1 MRKTN
6 KLLAILLAV
15 TMTFNTV
22 PVSVLAETE
31 NSVSEE
37 NIIVTVDADGTAN
50 DLSETETGT
59 QETPVSEEND
69 NLSFGVSGSSVK
81 DGQTEESSE
90 KTSTPDDGISII
102 SEGDGLEEVFV
113 MLTLLDGAY
122 DFGEG
127 YLENE
132 DGTIAT
138 VTLRTADDFVAL
150 SNLSAAAYQNA
161 TITIARDKEFDLSGT
176 AFQGLG
182 SVDAPFAGE
191 ITIAAGTTSTTPI
204 TLSGSLFNG
213 LSQKARIDSNL
224 YLVAADN
231 MTEPLLA
238 ADYLKGDAKTG
249 GEISMTVSS
258 EFETDADNVITYSSF
273 GGLIGNM
280 GSGTELSLSIA
291 NKIPSGSVV
300 LSNAGNLGFF
310 CNTMSE
316 NAKLTIASCSGATDY
331 TITTTAGYA
340 GGLVGYMGDDAVL
353 EVTPEFGLT
362 GNITGKTAAG
372 GAVGGTGT
380 GVSISL
386 KGNFTYSLG
395 TVQATGGNAGGFIG
409 VATDSCISFAP
420 DKKITVSGM
429 ISAATN
435 ASSGYSAGGFVGNYT
450 YTGGVESANKSLDLA
465 CVNMKEATFSSGNH
479 IGGLFGLFTNQSD
492 FTITDS
498 GSSKTKVT
506 TTNTANSNTWQY
518 GGVIGQYIPGNLSD
532 SLTIQNIESSATQS
546 GTVTS
551 FGGLIALVNTQ
562 SAYIKIDGVEVTIE
576 GNMPTVTYGGL
587 ISEGNDCSHFFDI
600 GTVTV
605 AGDYSAKTAGAL
617 VGTIANGVVKL
628 SGTTN
633 ISSAKCNNS
642 SIIKGQLIG
651 KRQNAFVYATGNGED
666 ATTWKLDRSSAVAV
680 SDLGDWGEVV
690 RIISDSENGLT
701 GLITEDLT
709 NHTVTIS
716 AAESPYTLST
726 PLQYAQLALA
736 IQLNTA
742 SLPTN
747 GALRFADG
755 APDSLTALAAEIS
768 LNSDISMSGTGISE
782 MTRDDGSQTFTGQLH
797 GNNHTLSIFI
807 GQPYGLRN
815 DLAIT
820 EVTPDAAYKSEG
832 QKMYP
837 NGSGQI
843 YSHSHLG
850 IFGKAGDVTIDQLT
864 VDGNIYCGQGCVNL
878 YAGAIAG
885 SICNISSNSTLTNVD
900 SGIIIKMPDG
910 TETARIGG
918 YFGMAEQDSKISFTR
933 CGWLSTSMLYSQ
945 FSQANDYIGGFLGAY
960 GARSGLSFDN
970 CNIAGTIIR
979 AGYTRDYAYVGGLAA
994 MGSNDSTINIT
1005 GCTVSPKIKVMCQKF
1020 CGGLLGFEW
1029 PNTDVTI
1036 TGMFVK
1042 DAVLNTNSDDA
1053 AEFAYFGGLV
1063 YEASGTWKI
1072 NKNTDS
1078 SVTITTYGIEFSGTN
1093 SFRGKSDATITSG
1106 LLVCRGDKYNE
1117 TDNCAL
1123 SMFIGEDA
1131 YKIDGTVSFA
1141 GPVATSD
1148 YFDEIVGNSIS
1159 SVTNQNGVVSIATT
1173 GHALIDQNNAC
1184 NTYQKQLSKDYNN
1197 PKTRYYYNLDFYNK
1211 SDAEITSATEL
1222 LMWSVGVY
1230 SAENIRNNFI
1240 TEAKDAAVTI
1250 SGSDLKLFGYSYY
1263 PVTPEGSVTINNADI
1278 IFAAG
1283 TYETVEVSK
1292 KPSNQKRQHYM
1303 MHAGLLLDVSHDVTV
1318 NDLTLEGNILNLEK
1332 GSGALVCGTVSG
1344 SSSGTTTLKLN
1355 SIKFKGIEVY
1365 GYEKTD
1371 GTGYAPLLINKV
1383 SSYTAINMDGVRQEY
1398 SMSAPNKIVASSLIG
1413 NIGSETACG
1422 INLSFLNMLLEA
1434 KEEIAVFSN
1443 ATFMESFQYDINAAA
1458 SSGGQYTFN
1467 KADSYTVGQEL
1478 SNTEN
1483 GSVSG
1488 RNNGG
1493 QYYYYDVDECV
1504 GGATEDTKTTF
1515 YAEGY
1520 LRYVHIQ
1527 ENASEKKYEIDIN
1540 QRVLHLLKGCG
1551 TYGDPFQIE
1560 FAGQLSALARCLDG
1574 STNSGW
1580 VVQLNPT
1587 TLSAQS
1593 MTTTHTSGTAAKG
1606 DHQYYIYSGGQWYS
1620 ANGDETAGF
1629 TASSTRADSA
1639 NVITYLRNAYYVI
1652 TEDMTIGGGSYN
1664 GLGSYNAGVSTVSTG
1679 GSFSGVIIGK
1689 KADGSIPTVT
1699 IASPKVNG
1707 VVVSTPRFGGLVKYG
1722 NGCVIRDINVTYT
1735 NTGADAVTISSTAA
1749 PVSQKP
1755 EHQVFFGGIIGYVI
1769 GGDNIIDNVS
1779 VSYAADSVKVTGEKS
1794 YLANVG
1800 GYVGLVGGSASVGT
1814 GGGVIFRNL
1823 TSNTVALSVNTV
1835 NTTGDNNYYYWNP
1848 FVGRVLDG
1856 FACYDSANSTRDKS
1870 SEAVYLQNTDKNYT
1884 IPNLVEDTSVS
1895 LGQSFKIS
1903 NAQQAWLLS
1912 AIVNSGAGSK
1922 ESENSTYRYSV
1933 NDTAYFYGKTR
1944 SGSYDAVGT
1953 GVAPDDETFWGGIGY
1968 TDASAAN
1975 KYAYL
1980 LTKFVSHYSEVSYA
1994 KMLAG
1999 TGFNSNYNV
2008 TIEADLHLENYL
2020 TGFRGIGA
2028 GYYSNRDNTTGVRQ
2042 TFLVSL
2048 IGNSKTIHMNVSL
2061 DEYSDDTWHLCQLG
2075 YYNAI
2080 RYNTDISIGDI
2091 AVSGTLSLAY
2101 HDGATGVSTSG
2112 EIEKA
2117 PGSDVWLYMGGLI
2130 ASSARSS
2137 SDTRPTFR
2145 SVKAENLTVY
2155 GGSFVGGIVG
2165 GTVTTSTG
2173 EYKKFDSIDLISFYY
2188 SGLTLHATNAAGGF
2202 IGNIVESSTM
2212 SVTGITTGAN
2222 SEIYS
2227 DFVGIESGNRGAHD
2241 NRTLKY
2247 MWGVGGLV
2255 GYSRNTTVEI
2265 NKNSDSGELTLD
2277 SVTLQG
2283 NAFDYAADFGAG
2295 GLIGTVSGDNNNM
2308 TANHIKMVNVSVKG
2322 YDGTSIDVHTTP
2334 FAAALTGGLY
2344 GYCRPYI
2351 SVDVVSFQDCDVLY
2365 GGLSGGI
2372 AGLAN
2377 KGIDGKN
2384 VIITNCLIY
2393 TLETYSYQGCPQIG
2407 GMIGYLGGGTA
2418 TFQSLTLQSTTIAAD
2433 GIVGGLIAT
2442 NNTNSLCS
2450 FYNVAFKSNKIV
2462 SSSWNTRMCWN
2473 KENANP
2479 KKQSKEQSLT
2489 VAVGGFLG
2497 YTKGNTS
2504 AYNIYMEDNLIG
2516 FALDGTEI
2524 DADLTIDKAKGLTA
2538 TNIGLSAKDE
2548 KTCKSYS
2555 ELYSNVSENL
2565 TSDSSYISG
2574 NIGTLV
2580 GRLENDSRKVDAV
2593 ALCVN
2598 ADYSPNQLI
2607 GTKQNSKIPT
2617 VSRIVFADYKAYS
2630 ASSSQNKSGSSNPY
2644 VDVNPLGSI
2653 SVKKDANTVATTL
2666 TGDGVSVD
2674 DSKNTIISSIV
2685 RESSTYSP
2693 LTYSRISSLAGF
2705 YEEGIHDYASWSTYL
2720 EEEADSIYWTEK
2732 DIAAPTDDFP
2742 VLVVT
2747 TNSPSG
2753 LTDVIK
2759 KTLSVLTNMDQTS
2772 TVQCNGI
2779 TSTTYGYDGSA
2790 WVAKGS
2796 DYTIDVSGERYK
2808 IPAGRYD
2815 NELGQVTILDAKYTV
2830 GSYTYHLY
2838 IPVLV
2843 KKVMQVEFSLRML
2856 TGTSCYEDA
2865 YGSTNAILASIGEAF
2880 TTMATYQYT
2889 WSAGAWNGY
2898 ISGGAS
2904 LLWNFDKQLKLD
2916 DTSAGSLK
2924 SDMTRITLVDAN
2936 RHGPGNTW
2944 YTANGSVIADDAT
2957 VLFKDIGSFKPVP
2970 LCDLLD
2976 LNVSGPSAD
2985 GDLVLIG
2992 EYGAADAYP
3001 ADATIRVWNSETGK
3015 FSYYGAKPDGD
3026 QEGEYYTI
3034 RVKNTGGSIADES
3047 EEITVKEVY
3056 YLTMNCTGGTDIV
3069 NRNMS
3074 LGRARLDGGK
3084 LPTQTT
3090 KSESRIYTVG
3100 NFYSLGTLIL
3110 DTTPELTSG
3119 DIYKMAI
3126 GSNEYID
3133 VEVTAPVTVSS
3144 EHEKDFA
3151 EFIGNKTTYL
3161 RIAVQ
3166 MANKGTAVMID
3177 PGSNIIVNSLKVGDT
3192 EIAASDYTTSIVN
3205 GVYYL
3210 TIAQKGSAFI
3220 NKTVSADLRFSY
3232 EGDAGLMASQFPERT
3247 SQSDISSGVNFASG
3261 VSIAYSENGLNNSRM
3276 SGTITNSSVYYRE
3289 AVQVAGITYNSYNI
3303 TSIDGNTSQLGINGK
3318 EVSDAG
3324 GTTIRTQGL
3333 YDATQISGLNTT
3345 TSTSSRYPYYLI
3357 GMLTLQKK
3365 TGDVSNPQYQT
3376 VKMSDYMS
3384 NIVVTSGD
3392 TTATVTESG
3401 ETYTFKLP
3409 LTETQVRHLD
3419 MSQIEMDIQYFVKSD
3434 TVIEALGDVG
3444 QYANYKVILSAHLAN
3459 RSEQALVSDVD
3470 DYIIYTNAKF
3480 YQGIIGS
3487 GDFGKNE

>member
-1 MRKTN
+1 
-6 KLLAILLAV
+6 
-15 TMTFNTV
+15 
-22 PVSVLAETE
+22 
-31 NSVSEE
+31 
-37 NIIVTVDADGTAN
+37 
-50 DLSETETGT
+50 
-59 QETPVSEEND
+59 
-69 NLSFGVSGSSVK
+69 
-81 DGQTEESSE
+81 
-90 KTSTPDDGISII
+90 
-102 SEGDGLEEVFV
+102 
-113 MLTLLDGAY
+113 
-122 DFGEG
+122 
-127 YLENE
+127 
-132 DGTIAT
+132 
-138 VTLRTADDFVAL
+138 
-150 SNLSAAAYQNA
+150 
-161 TITIARDKEFDLSGT
+161 
-176 AFQGLG
+176 
-182 SVDAPFAGE
+182 
-191 ITIAAGTTSTTPI
+191 
-204 TLSGSLFNG
+204 
-213 LSQKARIDSNL
+213 
-224 YLVAADN
+224 
-231 MTEPLLA
+231 
-238 ADYLKGDAKTG
+238 
-249 GEISMTVSS
+249 MTVSS
-258 EFETDADNVITYSSF
+258 ESETDADNVTTYSSF

-291 NKIPSGSVV
+291 NEIPSGSVV

-340 GGLVGYMGDDAVL
+340 GGLVGYMGDYAVL

-362 GNITGKTAAG
+362 RNITGKTAAG

-395 TVQATGGNAGGFIG
+395 TIQATGGNAGGFIG
-409 VATDSCISFAP
+409 VATDSCISFAS

-429 ISAATN
+429 ISAATS

-465 CVNMKEATFSSGNH
+465 CVNMQGATFSSGNH

-506 TTNTANSNTWQY
+506 TKNTAKSYTWQY
-518 GGVIGQYIPGNLSD
+518 GGLIGQYIPGDLSD
-532 SLTIQNIESSATQS
+532 SLTIQNIESSATQR

-562 SAYIKIDGVEVTIE
+562 SAYIKIDGVKVTKE
-576 GNMPTVTYGGL
+576 GDMPTETYGGL

-605 AGDYSAKTAGAL
+605 EGDYSARTAGAL

-628 SGTTN
+628 SGTTD
-633 ISSAKCNNS
+633 ISLAACNS
-642 SIIKGQLIG
+642 SSTTKGQLIG
-651 KRQNAFVYATGNGED
+651 SRQNAFVYATGNGED
-666 ATTWKLDRSSAVAV
+666 ENTWKLNRSSAVAV

-726 PLQYAQLALA
+726 PLKYAQLALA

-747 GALRFADG
+747 GALRFVDG

-768 LNSDISMSGTGISE
+768 LNSDISMSGTGIGE
-782 MTRDDGSQTFTGQLH
+782 MTRDDGSKTFTGKLH
-797 GNNHTLSIFI
+797 GNNHKLSVFI
-807 GQPYGLRN
+807 GQPYGMRN

-850 IFGKAGDVTIDQLT
+850 IFGKVGDVTIDQLT

-885 SICNISSNSTLTNVD
+885 SISSNSTLTNVD

-918 YFGMAEQDSKISFTR
+918 YFGMAEQYTTISFTE
-933 CGWLSTSMLYSQ
+933 CDWLSKSMIYSQ
-945 FSQANDYIGGFLGAY
+945 FKDVLIQNNTQLKETKDYIGGFLGYY
-960 GARSGLSFDN
+960 GSNAELTFASCS
-970 CNIAGTIIR
+970 IEGTIIR
-979 AGYTRDYAYVGGLAA
+979 AGYTIDYAYVGGLAA
-994 MGSNDSTINIT
+994 MGDTGSEISIT
-1005 GCTVSPKIKVMCQKF
+1005 DCVVSPTIKVMCKNY

-1029 PNTDVTI
+1029 PKTDVTI
-1036 TGMFVK
+1036 TGMCV
-1042 DAVLNTNSDDA
+1042 DGAELNTNTDNSSNS
-1053 AEFAYFGGLV
+1053 AYFGGLV

-1072 NKNTDS
+1072 NKKTDS
-1078 SVTITTYGIEFSGTN
+1078 SVTNYGIEFRGEN
-1093 SFRGKSDATITSG
+1093 SFTGKSDDTITSG
-1106 LLVCRGDKYNE
+1106 LLVCRGDDYKE
-1117 TDNCAL
+1117 DRCAL
-1123 SMFIGEDA
+1123 CVFIGEDA
-1131 YKIDGTVSFA
+1131 YRIGETVTFA
-1141 GPVATSD
+1141 GKVVSSN

-1173 GHALIDQNNAC
+1173 NRALIDQDSEC

-1197 PKTRYYYNLDFYNK
+1197 PKARYYYNLDAYNK
-1211 SDAEITSATEL
+1211 ADTDITSAEEL

-1230 SAENIRNNFI
+1230 AADNIRTNYLNN
-1240 TEAKDAAVTI
+1240 EKNKAVTI
-1250 SGSDLKLFGYSYY
+1250 SGSDLDLSGYSYY
-1263 PVTPEGSVTINNADI
+1263 PVTPEGSIKIEDADI
-1278 IFAAG
+1278 TFAAG
-1283 TYETVEVSK
+1283 TYETVEGSTNPQNK
-1292 KPSNQKRQHYM
+1292 KPSNKNRQHYM
-1303 MHAGLLLDVSHDVTV
+1303 MHAGLLLDVSHNVTV
-1318 NDLTLEGNILNLEK
+1318 NDLTLEGNILEGES

-1344 SSSGTTTLKLN
+1344 SSSNIATLKLN
-1355 SIKFKGIEVY
+1355 TIILKGIEVY
-1365 GYEKTD
+1365 GYEIID
-1371 GTGYAPLLINKV
+1371 ESGYAPLLINTV
-1383 SSYTAINMDGVRQEY
+1383 SSYAAINMDGVTQKY
-1398 SMSAPNKIVASSLIG
+1398 TMSDPNKIAASSLIG
-1413 NIGSETACG
+1413 NVGTESACG
-1422 INLSFLNMLLEA
+1422 INLSFLNMVLDA
-1434 KEEIAVFSN
+1434 TMATSVFSN

-1467 KADSYTVGQEL
+1467 KADSYTVGKEL
-1478 SNTEN
+1478 SNTE
-1483 GSVSG
+1483 GGLVSG

-1515 YAEGY
+1515 YADSY
-1520 LRYVHIQ
+1520 LRYVHIR
-1527 ENASEKKYEIDIN
+1527 ENASEKQYEIDIN

-1560 FAGQLSALARCLDG
+1560 FAGQLSALARCLEG
-1574 STNSGW
+1574 TTSGGW
-1580 VVQLNPT
+1580 VVQLNPD
-1587 TLSAQS
+1587 TLDKQG
-1593 MTTTHTSGTAAKG
+1593 MTTTHTTGTVADG
-1606 DHQYYIYSGGQWYS
+1606 DHKFYIYNGGQWYF
-1620 ANGDETAGF
+1620 ANGNETDGF
-1629 TASSTRADSA
+1629 TADSTTVNSVD
-1639 NVITYLRNAYYVI
+1639 VITYLRNAYYVI
-1652 TEDMTIGGGSYN
+1652 TADMTIGGGSYN

-1679 GSFSGVIIGK
+1679 GAFSGVIIGK

-1707 VVVSTPRFGGLVKYG
+1707 VAVSTPRFGGLVKYG
-1722 NGCVIRDINVTYT
+1722 NGCVIKNINVTYRA
-1735 NTGADAVTISSTAA
+1735 TGNDAVTISSTAVPA
-1749 PVSQKP
+1749 SQKP
-1755 EHQVFFGGIIGYVI
+1755 EDQVFFGGVIGYAM

-1779 VSYAADSVKVTGEKS
+1779 VSYAENSVKAIGDKD
-1794 YLANVG
+1794 YLANIG
-1800 GYVGLVGGSASVGT
+1800 GYVGLVGGNVSAGT

-1823 TSNTVALSVNTV
+1823 TSNTVAFSLNSVD
-1835 NTTGDNNYYYWNP
+1835 TTGDNNYYYWNP

-1856 FACYDSANSTRDKS
+1856 FACYDSANSTVGIS
-1870 SEAVYLQNTDKNYT
+1870 PESVYLVNTDKNYT
-1884 IPNLVEDTSVS
+1884 IPNLTEDTTFS
-1895 LGQSFKIS
+1895 LDQSFTIS

-1922 ESENSTYRYSV
+1922 ELTSSVYRYSDA
-1933 NDTAYFYGKTR
+1933 DTAYYYGKTR

-1968 TDASAAN
+1968 ADTAAGN

-1980 LTKFVSHYSEVSYA
+1980 LTKFVSKYSENRYA

-1999 TGFNSNYNV
+1999 KGFNSNYKV
-2008 TIEADLHLENYL
+2008 TIGADLHLDSYL

-2028 GYYSNRDNTTGVRQ
+2028 GYYSNRDNSTTGVRQ
-2042 TFLVSL
+2042 TFLTGL
-2048 IGNSKTIHMNVSL
+2048 EGNTNTIHMDVSL
-2061 DEYSDDTWHLCQLG
+2061 DEYSDDAWHLCQLG

-2080 RYNTDISIGDI
+2080 RYKSEDVSINSI
-2091 AVSGTLSLAY
+2091 TVSGTLSLAY
-2101 HDGATGVSTSG
+2101 HKGAADVSISG
-2112 EIEKA
+2112 TIENA
-2117 PGSDVWLYMGGLI
+2117 PDDNVWLYMGGLI
-2130 ASSARSS
+2130 ASTALFSE
-2137 SDTRPTFR
+2137 DKKPTFT

-2165 GTVTTSTG
+2165 GTVTTSAG
-2173 EYKKFDSIDLISFYY
+2173 KYKKFNRIDLINFYY

-2212 SVTGITTGAN
+2212 SVTGTTTGAN

-2227 DFVGIESGNRGAHD
+2227 DFVGITTDNRGSY
-2241 NRTLKY
+2241 NTINSKF

-2255 GYSRNTTVEI
+2255 GYSKNTTVEI
-2265 NKNSDSGELTLD
+2265 NNNSNSGDLTLYG
-2277 SVTLQG
+2277 VTLQG
-2283 NAFDYAADFGAG
+2283 HSFDCAADFGAG

-2308 TANHIKMVNVSVKG
+2308 TANHIEMVNVSVKG

-2377 KGIDGKN
+2377 KGINGKN

-2407 GMIGYLGGGTA
+2407 GMIGYLGGGEA

-2442 NNTNSLCS
+2442 NNTNSLCR

-2462 SSSWNTRMCWN
+2462 SSSWNERMCWN

-2479 KKQSKEQSLT
+2479 NNPRKEQSLT
-2489 VAVGGFLG
+2489 VAVGGFVG

-2580 GRLENDSRKVDAV
+2580 GRLESDSRIVNAV

-2598 ADYSPNQLI
+2598 ADYLPNQLI
-2607 GTKQNSKIPT
+2607 GTKQNSTIPADN
-2617 VSRIVFADYKAYS
+2617 RIVFADYKAYS
-2630 ASSSQNKSGSSNPY
+2630 ASSAQNTSGSSNPY

-2653 SVKKDANTVATTL
+2653 SVKKDVNTVATTL

-2693 LTYSRISSLAGF
+2693 LTYSRISSLAKT
-2705 YEEGIHDYASWSTYL
+2705 YSDDIRDSASWSTYL
-2720 EEEADSIYWTEK
+2720 TEEATSAYWTE
-2732 DIAAPTDDFP
+2732 DISAPLDDFP

-2747 TNSPSG
+2747 TNSPSI
-2753 LTDVIK
+2753 LTSVIK
-2759 KTLSVLTNMDQTS
+2759 KTLSVLTNTDFTS
-2772 TVQCNGI
+2772 TKQYRGYDSI
-2779 TSTTYGYDGSA
+2779 TSITYQYDGSA
-2790 WVAKGS
+2790 WVAKES
-2796 DYTIDVSGERYK
+2796 NYTIDVSGERYK
-2808 IPAGRYD
+2808 IPSGRYD
-2815 NELGQVTILDAKYTV
+2815 NELGQITILDAKYTV
-2830 GSYTYHLY
+2830 ENYTYHLY

-2856 TGTSCYEDA
+2856 TGTSYYEDA

-2889 WSAGAWNGY
+2889 WSASAWNGY

-2916 DTSAGSLK
+2916 STSAGSLK
-2924 SDMTRITLVDAN
+2924 SDTTRITLVDSN

-2957 VLFKDIGSFKPVP
+2957 LLFKNIGSFTPVP

-2976 LNVSGPSAD
+2976 LDVSGPSVD
-2985 GDLVLIG
+2985 GDLVLIEG
-2992 EYGAADAYP
+2992 EYDAADAYP
-3001 ADATIRVWNSETGK
+3001 EKATIRVWNSETGK
-3015 FSYYGAKPDGD
+3015 FTYYRAKADDDPEGAI
-3026 QEGEYYTI
+3026 YYTI
-3034 RVKNTGGSIADES
+3034 RVKDAGGSIADETD
-3047 EEITVKEVY
+3047 EITVKEVY

-3084 LPTQTT
+3084 LPTQMP

-3144 EHEKDFA
+3144 EHEQDFA

-3166 MANKGTAVMID
+3166 MANNGTAVMID